1 MAEPEKTAVTMAKEG
16 FREDTGYS
24 ARDTP
29 GVKAFID
36 TDESPRQILD
46 AMRADERRREEIRR
60 MRQDSP
66 PPPPKSIAEG
76 TYEGAG
82 GYKYEVMPG
91 GAIKIIGAP
100 GDRGLGVTLKAGHPA
115 HAAISEELEAASP
128 MAPDFSR
135 QGEMDTLMA
144 MGESAGQREQEAAMA
159 TGVRPGE
166 GRSGEEL
173 ARVQG
178 LSNEEQIAELDRD
191 RPGKG
196 KPDLLDA
203 EAMAALERVKA
214 RTSKM

>member
-1 MAEPEKTAVTMAKEG
+1 MEKPEKTAVTMAKEG
-16 FREDTGYS
+16 FREQ
-24 ARDTP
+24 TP
-29 GVKAFID
+29 GGFIE
-36 TDESPRQILD
+36 TGESPRQILD
-46 AMRADERRREEIRR
+46 AMKTEEREREQIRR

-91 GAIKIIGAP
+91 GAIKIVGAP

-128 MAPDFSR
+128 MDPGFSPES
-135 QGEMDTLMA
+135 QGLMDTLVA
-144 MGESAGQREQEAAMA
+144 MEKSGDKRQDEKEQA
-159 TGVRPGE
+159 TGVRSKE
-166 GRSGEEL
+166 GRSGEEF

-191 RPGKG
+191 RPGK
-196 KPDLLDA
+196 PDLLDA
-203 EAMAALERVKA
+203 DAMAALERVKA